1 MNWMGLVNGAVGAII
16 SGIISYGF
24 KFMENKKLKKDK
36 NSTAQKPYKSGQ
48 IAEGDFNQQFQFTG
62 DNNTINAYNCGSK
75 NEQTLQ
81 AKQSWKD
88 RNWFVVLGFAISLI
102 VGIIALYT
110 SNGNNMFSSDSPIWV
125 LMMYVSHTY
134 IYLNIFFSAILC
146 ISFFVKGSYVYKKIG
161 ILITAIVCCIFTI
174 GILLFPLFIE
184 MLPNYDVNII
194 FYYGTWIL
202 LLLIFTGM
210 FGLSFA
216 KDVKVLIIG
225 LAILVGVYTLC
236 LIGANTIGRG

>member
-1 MNWMGLVNGAVGAII
+1 MNWLGLVNGAIGAII

-36 NSTAQKPYKSGQ
+36 NSTAQKPCNDGQ

-75 NEQTLQ
+75 NAQTIQ

-88 RNWFVVLGFAISLI
+88 RNWFVVLGFTISLI

-110 SNGNNMFSSDSPIWV
+110 SNRNNIFSSDSSIWV
-125 LMMYVSHTY
+125 PMMSVSNTY
-134 IYLNIFFSAILC
+134 IYLNIVFSVVLC

-161 ILITAIVCCIFTI
+161 IFITAIVCCIFTI

-194 FYYGTWIL
+194 FYYGTPIL
-202 LLLIFTGM
+202 LPLVFACM

-216 KDVKVLIIG
+216 KDVKELIIG
-225 LAILVGVYTLC
+225 LAVLVGGYTLC
-236 LIGANTIGRG
+236 LIGANTIGR